1 MNMFFLYI
9 LFLTLFLQA
18 DNQGNNADMSKI
30 NLLFFILLFYKIS
43 AQTPDTLTLK
53 NNSIKQS
60 KTVFEHTSDTLVL
73 NNEDII
79 IGEIKAMN
87 KGILQIET
95 DYSKDDFK
103 LEWKK
108 LKYISSSKTYIIN
121 LSSGV
126 LLNGSLSKGKA
137 PNKCFITNVETNTIT
152 EVNLS
157 QIVYVKPVDDSFW
170 DRLDA
175 GFDVGIKLTKAE
187 NLQQLTINANLGYT
201 AKRWYA
207 SGSYK
212 QMQSIQDD
220 SDRIRRIDT
229 DLNYVHLLPRDYF
242 IPLSITTLSNTEQ
255 DIDLRVISKAGYG
268 KYLMHSNKKYWGVAA
283 GLSFNHE
290 RYYDTS
296 EPTKSLELFI
306 GTDLNLYDIGD
317 FSIQSKVTVFPSI
330 TESKRVRTD
339 FNLDT
344 KYDLPLDFFIKLSF
358 VYNYDNKPINSTSK
372 DDYVFQTSF
381 GWKLD

>member
-1 MNMFFLYI
+1 
-9 LFLTLFLQA
+9 
-18 DNQGNNADMSKI
+18 MSKI
-30 NLLFFILLFYKIS
+30 LFFIFILSFFRIN
-43 AQTPDTLTLK
+43 AQSLDTLVQKNSDVKIKKLK
-53 NNSIKQS
+53 VSHEQW
-60 KTVFEHTSDTLVL
+60 TDTLVL
-73 NNEDII
+73 KNNDVI
-79 IGEIKAMN
+79 IGEIKSMN
-87 KGILQIET
+87 KGVVQIET
-95 DYSKDDFK
+95 DYSKSDFK
-103 LEWKK
+103 LEWKHVK
-108 LKYISSSKTYIIN
+108 HISSSRTHIIN

-126 LLNGSLSKGKA
+126 LLNGILSKSTT
-137 PNKCFITNVETNTIT
+137 PNKCKITNVETNTQT
-152 EVNLS
+152 EVSLTD
-157 QIVYVKPVDDSFW
+157 IVYIKPVDDSFW

-175 GFDVGIKLTKAE
+175 GFDVGIKLTKAQ

-207 SGSYK
+207 TGTYK

-229 DLNYVHLLPRDYF
+229 DLSYVYLLPRDYF

-255 DIDLRVISKAGYG
+255 DIELRVISKAGYG
-268 KYLMHSNKKYWGVAA
+268 KYIIHNNKKYWGVAA

-290 RYYDTS
+290 RYLDTS

-330 TESKRVRTD
+330 TESKRIRTD

-358 VYNYDNKPINSTSK
+358 VYNYDNKPIKSTSK